1 MRKTVFII
9 AVWVPLGLLFSPR
22 DAHAMHTRHQPW
34 GHHHAAKHAP
44 AEVETHAV
52 EAPAHVAVQEKT
64 TADNPGHK
72 IANQALTYRGTRY
85 KFGGTTKKGMDC
97 SGLVSRIYS
106 DLKMHRV
113 PRVSA
118 ALYKSGE
125 PVSLDALRPGDLV
138 FFKNTYKHGIS
149 HVGVYA
155 GNNKFV
161 HAANKRH
168 GVIVTS
174 MADPYY
180 QLHFAGARRLY

>member
-1 MRKTVFII
+1 MRKTVLI
-9 AVWVPLGLLFSPR
+9 AVLTPVGLLFSAQN
-22 DAHAMHTRHQPW
+22 AHAMHTRHHPW
-34 GHHHAAKHAP
+34 GHHTSAPTPQTAVAPGTVNPIAPTAARQKA
-44 AEVETHAV
+44 
-52 EAPAHVAVQEKT
+52 QN
-64 TADNPGHK
+64 DNPGRK
-72 IANQALTYRGTRY
+72 IAKQALSYRGARY

-97 SGLVSRIYS
+97 SGLVARIYA